1 MEPNQDRSLILRPSH
16 ELTAPL
22 ISRNRILGE
31 MVEETL
37 AIGREETM
45 AQTARFRIGEY
56 TWREPDYRQILLW
69 AKVMNFPPAQV
80 IRRLLYPNEAG
91 TFPGWAE
98 TTFADGQLLKLNWN
112 FSLLPI
118 QSFEWV
124 DKLALTHLA
133 FWPLPGGKT
142 GPALNLRLPNL
153 THLSCMHVSYER
165 IDLSG
170 VPMLEELSCIVGI
183 LIELDL
189 SPVPMLRTLDC
200 SWNQLTE
207 LDLSPVPML
216 TCLSCG
222 GKTNVTRLDLSCVP
236 MLTALYCEGMP
247 GLKELDLSCMPLL
260 KSLSCGWPSYLP
272 HLDISSVP
280 KLEELDCYCIG
291 LMDLDLSN
299 VPMLTKLSCPDN
311 ALRKLDV
318 SALSRLR
325 ELSCS
330 KNSLSQLDLSSL
342 PMLEVLDCGDNELT
356 TLDIRPLAHLKSL
369 KYDVG
374 KTRLIQRSDQ
384 NF

>member
-1 MEPNQDRSLILRPSH
+1 MEPNQNRSLIPRPSH

-22 ISRNRILGE
+22 ICRNRILGE

-69 AKVMNFPPAQV
+69 AKVMNFPPEQV

-91 TFPGWAE
+91 TFPDWAE
-98 TTFADGQLLKLNWN
+98 TTVADGQLMKLNWN

-153 THLSCMHVSYER
+153 THLSCIHVSYER

-189 SPVPMLRTLDC
+189 SPVPMLRSLDC

-216 TCLSCG
+216 TDLSCG
-222 GKTNVTRLDLSCVP
+222 GKTRLTRLDLSCVP
-236 MLTALYCEGMP
+236 LLRTLDCGGIRVTELDLSGVPMLTALTCTWPTVLSYLDISPVPRLEVLYCYNI
-247 GLKELDLSCMPLL
+247 GLRALDLS
-260 KSLSCGWPSYLP
+260 
-272 HLDISSVP
+272 SVP
-280 KLEELDCYCIG
+280 A
-291 LMDLDLSN
+291 
-299 VPMLTKLSCPDN
+299 LTILSCPEN
-311 ALRKLDV
+311 LLTKLDV
-318 SALSRLR
+318 SALPKLR
-325 ELSCS
+325 ELCCN

-342 PMLEVLDCGDNELT
+342 QMLEVLDCRDNELT
-356 TLDIRPLAHLKSL
+356 TLDIRPLRHLRSL